1 MVRSATAEVGAPL
14 SRGKRARLGD
24 LFASKLTGLAA
35 LALVALL
42 IYMIVSFAL
51 GSREVVRVLGWGYL
65 WTSKVISKA
74 SVQGAF
80 PYIFGTLVTSAIAMI
95 LGVPV
100 AVGLA
105 LFVTEVCPQRIR
117 AAVATISDMLAAI
130 PSVVYG
136 MWGIFVLA
144 PWMDI
149 TLEPWLQKTVG
160 HIPGFGRLFQGS
172 TAGPDMFTAGVILAI
187 MILPIVT
194 SITREILTAVPRELR
209 DGAYA
214 LGATRYEVIR
224 GVTLPFARSGIVGA
238 SMLGL
243 GRALGE
249 TIAVIMVIGN
259 NANVQ
264 ASLFGRGYTIPS
276 FIAGTFGESGTNG
289 LDKSLLT
296 MMALILVVIALGF
309 AGLARLLVRRTSQRA
324 KRAFETGAARTA
336 WMRPGS
342 GV

>member
-1 MVRSATAEVGAPL
+1 MAQRSSAAARALL
-14 SRGKRARLGD
+14 SRGKRARFGD
-24 LFASKLTGLAA
+24 LLASKLTGFAA

-42 IYMIVSFAL
+42 IYLIVTFSL
-51 GSREVVRVLGWGYL
+51 GSREVVRVLGWGFL
-65 WTSKVISKA
+65 WTTKVISKS

-80 PYIFGTLVTSAIAMI
+80 PYIFGTLVTSAIAI
-95 LGVPV
+95 VLGVPV
-100 AVGLA
+100 AIGLA

-117 AAVATISDMLAAI
+117 AAVATLSDMLAAI

-144 PWMDI
+144 PWMDV
-149 TLEPWLQKTVG
+149 TLEPWLQRTVG
-160 HIPGFGRLFQGS
+160 HIPGFGRLFQGPTS
-172 TAGPDMFTAGVILAI
+172 GPDLFTAGVILAI

-194 SITREILTAVPRELR
+194 SISREILLTVPRELR

-224 GVTLPFARSGIVGA
+224 GVTLPFARTGIIGG

-249 TIAVIMVIGN
+249 TIAVIMVVGN

-276 FIAGTFGESGTNG
+276 FIAGTFGETGTKG
-289 LDKSLLT
+289 LDRSLLT
-296 MMALILVVIALGF
+296 MMALILVVISLGF
-309 AGLARLLVRRTSQRA
+309 AALARLMVRRVSGSTR
-324 KRAFETGAARTA
+324 RGFETGAARSA
-336 WMRPGS
+336 WMAPRP
-342 GV
+342 